1 VYTKLD
7 IYVFIIPL
15 GKTLVRLFLKL
26 LHNLYID
33 KYIFVLYIFFII
45 LSINKAQEN
54 YKIS

>member
-1 VYTKLD
+1 MYTKLD

-33 KYIFVLYIFFII
+33 KYICVLYIFFII

>member
-1 VYTKLD
+1 MYTKLD